1 MAENEY
7 RSPVVESPVVG
18 ADEARPGY
26 WAHLALQSPWDRG
39 RRVRERPGTLLHAL
53 KSRPLCREPG
63 KQCSFISRPPNSE
76 TAPNEPNLPTTLS
89 SPPTLADI
97 EKELDKEIKARDATI
112 MVVRQHER
120 RIKELG
126 AIKDTLQSS

>member
-26 WAHLALQSPWDRG
+26 WAHFALQSPWDRG

-63 KQCSFISRPPNSE
+63 LR
-76 TAPNEPNLPTTLS
+76 T
-89 SPPTLADI
+89 
-97 EKELDKEIKARDATI
+97 
-112 MVVRQHER
+112 
-120 RIKELG
+120 IKEADEFYYTIGTKTANIEALL
-126 AIKDTLQSS
+126 AQSTGQKVRDDQICHACQRSEGPFLRDLLNLMPRCANCH